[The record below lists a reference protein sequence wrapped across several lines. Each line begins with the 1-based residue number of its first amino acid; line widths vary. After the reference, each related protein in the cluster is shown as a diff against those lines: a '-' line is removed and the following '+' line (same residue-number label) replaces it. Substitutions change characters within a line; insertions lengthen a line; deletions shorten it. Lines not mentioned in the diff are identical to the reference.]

1 MESVGVFQNE
11 DFDFLNKMLLMNEEA
26 DSAFQFLPGFGTP
39 ADLWPCTE
47 GNANANFSFF
57 DENFDTSFCFS
68 QENTNI
74 STYGNNYNACFS
86 HPSQE
91 TPQFCDSNVVM
102 SDIPESMRFCVMDG
116 PNNALPQFFP
126 SDHVMHDVA
135 NLKVEM
141 GNAESTDLGIKRKFE
156 VPQQAEAVVHVENP
170 KKKCRVPRDIP
181 TCKKN
186 VQAKKNKSVNQIANT
201 DEDST
206 YNGPVAQSSSSY
218 NSSEDDSNTS
228 QELNGGATSDSKG
241 SVALKSSKKPRA
253 GRGAATDPQSLYA
266 RKRREKINERLRIL
280 QNLVP
285 NGTKVDIST
294 MLEDAVH
301 YVQFLQLQIKLLSS
315 DEMWMYAPIA
325 HKGMDMGL
333 YQNIFPTQ

>member
-11 DFDFLNKMLLMNEEA
+11 DCDFLNKMLMIDEEA
-26 DSAFQFLPGFGTP
+26 NSAFQFLPGFGTP
-39 ADLWPCTE
+39 SDLWPCSE
-47 GNANANFSFF
+47 ANANANFTFF
-57 DENFDTSFCFS
+57 DENFNTNFCFS

-74 STYGNNYNACFS
+74 STYSNNYGACFP
-86 HPSQE
+86 HLSQE
-91 TPQFCDSNVVM
+91 TPQYCDSNLVM
-102 SDIPESMRFCVMDG
+102 SDIPESMHFCEMDG
-116 PNNALPQFFP
+116 PTNTLPQFFP
-126 SDHVMHDVA
+126 SDHVMHDIM

-141 GNAESTDLGIKRKFE
+141 GNEELTDLGIKRKFE
-156 VPQQAEAVVHVENP
+156 VPQQPEAVVNVENP

-186 VQAKKNKSVNQIANT
+186 VQAKKNKSVTEIVNI

-206 YNGPVAQSSSSY
+206 NNGPIAQSSSSY
-218 NSSEDDSNTS
+218 SSGDDSNTS

-241 SVALKSSKKPRA
+241 SVALNSSKKPRA